1 MSKHT
6 VFVEAPPFAKFSDA
20 EMRRLLD
27 DERLEVLDWRGKR
40 VNTPGFVEALATADI
55 AVTGNSLTI
64 TDELLE
70 KLPNLKLIAKL
81 GTGLDMIDIPSV
93 LRRGI
98 LLCNTPGANSVA
110 VAEHTFALLLGCL
123 RNVPQ
128 CDNAVRTGQW
138 EKARTM
144 GGEICGKTVG
154 IIGLGNI
161 GSRVASR
168 MAGFE
173 ARLLGTDPCWP
184 EALAAKYG
192 IERRELNELLAES
205 DIVCVHCPL
214 DETTAG
220 FIGKAE
226 LALMKP
232 SALLVNMARGGIVDE
247 DALYQALKEGQIGA
261 AALDATVVE
270 PACGSPLASLPNCIL
285 TPHAGAA
292 TYEAGY
298 NMGMLAAQNVLDVL
312 FGRECRFLV

>member
-81 GTGLDMIDIPSV
+81 GTGLDMIDIPAV

-110 VAEHTFALLLGCL
+110 VAEHTFALLLGYL

-144 GGEICGKTVG
+144 GGEICGKVIKQLSAPGDAWLPGWPGSKPASSGPIPAGPKPLPPSTASSA
-154 IIGLGNI
+154 GN
-161 GSRVASR
+161 
-168 MAGFE
+168 
-173 ARLLGTDPCWP
+173 
-184 EALAAKYG
+184 
-192 IERRELNELLAES
+192 
-205 DIVCVHCPL
+205 
-214 DETTAG
+214 
-220 FIGKAE
+220 
-226 LALMKP
+226 
-232 SALLVNMARGGIVDE
+232 
-247 DALYQALKEGQIGA
+247 
-261 AALDATVVE
+261 
-270 PACGSPLASLPNCIL
+270 
-285 TPHAGAA
+285 
-292 TYEAGY
+292 
-298 NMGMLAAQNVLDVL
+298 
-312 FGRECRFLV
+312 

>member
-40 VNTPGFVEALATADI
+40 VNTRGFVEALATADI

-81 GTGLDMIDIPSV
+81 GTGLDMIDIPAV

-110 VAEHTFALLLGCL
+110 VAEHTFALLLGYL

-205 DIVCVHCPL
+205 DIVCVHCPS
-214 DETTAG
+214 T
-220 FIGKAE
+220 
-226 LALMKP
+226 KP
-232 SALLVNMARGGIVDE
+232 PPGSSARRNWR
-247 DALYQALKEGQIGA
+247 
-261 AALDATVVE
+261 
-270 PACGSPLASLPNCIL
+270 S
-285 TPHAGAA
+285 
-292 TYEAGY
+292 
-298 NMGMLAAQNVLDVL
+298 
-312 FGRECRFLV
+312 

>member
-40 VNTPGFVEALATADI
+40 VDAPGFVEALAAADI

-81 GTGLDMIDIPSV
+81 GTGLDMIDIPAV

-110 VAEHTFALLLGCL
+110 VAEHTFALLLGYL
-123 RNVPQ
+123 R
-128 CDNAVRTGQW
+128 NAVRTGQW

-232 SALLVNMARGGIVDE
+232 SAARSS
-247 DALYQALKEGQIGA
+247 
-261 AALDATVVE
+261 
-270 PACGSPLASLPNCIL
+270 PARSSTPIRRSRSPLPRCSRW
-285 TPHAGAA
+285 T
-292 TYEAGY
+292 T
-298 NMGMLAAQNVLDVL
+298 
-312 FGRECRFLV
+312 

>member
-110 VAEHTFALLLGCL
+110 VAEHTFALLLGYL

-205 DIVCVHCPL
+205 DIVCADRPL

-232 SALLVNMARGGIVDE
+232 SALLVRHGPRRHRGRGRPVRSPARQGHLRRDHRR
-247 DALYQALKEGQIGA
+247 LF
-261 AALDATVVE
+261 
-270 PACGSPLASLPNCIL
+270 
-285 TPHAGAA
+285 AGAA
-292 TYEAGY
+292 HRFPAVLAGQRDPVPARRGLHY
-298 NMGMLAAQNVLDVL
+298 GCAQRHVPHV
-312 FGRECRFLV
+312 R

>member
-81 GTGLDMIDIPSV
+81 GTGLDMIDIPAV

-110 VAEHTFALLLGCL
+110 VAEHTFALLLGYL

-154 IIGLGNI
+154 IIGTGRI
-161 GSRVASR
+161 G
-168 MAGFE
+168 MIT
-173 ARLLGTDPCWP
+173 ARLFLAFGAKVIAYSRTEKP
-184 EALAAKYG
+184 EAKALG
-192 IERRELNELLAES
+192 I
-205 DIVCVHCPL
+205 
-214 DETTAG
+214 TTA
-220 FIGKAE
+220 AVTACE
-226 LALMKP
+226 T
-232 SALLVNMARGGIVDE
+232 
-247 DALYQALKEGQIGA
+247 
-261 AALDATVVE
+261 AALSKLRAE
-270 PACGSPLASLPNCIL
+270 K
-285 TPHAGAA
+285 
-292 TYEAGY
+292 
-298 NMGMLAAQNVLDVL
+298 
-312 FGRECRFLV
+312 

>member
-110 VAEHTFALLLGCL
+110 VAEHTFALLLGYL

-138 EKARTM
+138 EKTRTM

-154 IIGLGNI
+154 I
-161 GSRVASR
+161 
-168 MAGFE
+168 
-173 ARLLGTDPCWP
+173 
-184 EALAAKYG
+184 
-192 IERRELNELLAES
+192 
-205 DIVCVHCPL
+205 
-214 DETTAG
+214 
-220 FIGKAE
+220 
-226 LALMKP
+226 
-232 SALLVNMARGGIVDE
+232 SATS
-247 DALYQALKEGQIGA
+247 GA
-261 AALDATVVE
+261 AWLPGWPGSK
-270 PACGSPLASLPNCIL
+270 PASSGPIPAGPKPLPPSTASS
-285 TPHAGAA
+285 AG
-292 TYEAGY
+292 
-298 NMGMLAAQNVLDVL
+298 N
-312 FGRECRFLV
+312 